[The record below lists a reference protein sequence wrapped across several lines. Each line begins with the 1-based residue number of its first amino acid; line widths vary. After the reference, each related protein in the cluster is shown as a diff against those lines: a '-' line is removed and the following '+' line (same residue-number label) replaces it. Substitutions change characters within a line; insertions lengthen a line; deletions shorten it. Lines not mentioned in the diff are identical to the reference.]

1 MTVPVLAVMNLS
13 ARVPGAADR
22 NPMRARPVSAGDG
35 SPRMIRSLVAA
46 AAAAAAVLLTSAAP
60 ALAQATAVDLDRF
73 DGRWFEIARNPNGM
87 QRDCSRAQ
95 IDFNPADQPGRYSI
109 LVSCARRP
117 TGAVETLRANARV
130 TDPTTNA
137 RFRFSLAGLLSFGGL
152 ASQQYWVWDHAPDY
166 SWAIMGLPDKSSWW
180 IWHRSQSPA
189 AAVRTATLAR
199 ARALGFATARVVHTG
214 Q

>member
-1 MTVPVLAVMNLS
+1 
-13 ARVPGAADR
+13 
-22 NPMRARPVSAGDG
+22 
-35 SPRMIRSLVAA
+35 MIRPLLG
-46 AAAAAAVLLTSAAP
+46 AAAAAVLLTSAAP

-95 IDFNPADQPGRYSI
+95 IDFNPAAEGRYSI
-109 LVSCARRP
+109 LVTCTRRP
-117 TGAVETLRANARV
+117 SGQVETLRANARV
-130 TDPTTNA
+130 TDPGTNA
-137 RFRFSLAGLLSFGGL
+137 KFRFSLTGLLSFGGL

-189 AAVRTATLAR
+189 ASVRAATVVR
-199 ARALGFATARVVHTG
+199 ARALGFDTSRVTHTG
-214 Q
+214 A